1 MPDQRS
7 APQLQAINPPGLY
20 GPAPNGYSNLM
31 ITPANARWLFIA
43 GQGGE
48 DTNGVLP
55 AEFADQLTRCM
66 KNLEYALTVGG
77 ARFDQVAK
85 LTVLVVD
92 HIEAR
97 LALISAALAKA
108 AGNNPAP
115 ACTLIPVP
123 RLAPEGMLI
132 EIDAAA
138 CLPASE
144 EHAA

>member
-1 MPDQRS
+1 M
-7 APQLQAINPPGLY
+7 
-20 GPAPNGYSNLM
+20 
-31 ITPANARWLFIA
+31 
-43 GQGGE
+43 
-48 DTNGVLP
+48 P

>member
-1 MPDQRS
+1 M
-7 APQLQAINPPGLY
+7 
-20 GPAPNGYSNLM
+20 
-31 ITPANARWLFIA
+31 
-43 GQGGE
+43 
-48 DTNGVLP
+48 P
-55 AEFADQLTRCM
+55 AEFADQLTQCM

-92 HIEAR
+92 HREAR

-115 ACTLIPVP
+115 ACTLIPAP
-123 RLAPEGMLI
+123 RLALDGMLI
-132 EIDAAA
+132 EIDATA

>member
-1 MPDQRS
+1 M
-7 APQLQAINPPGLY
+7 
-20 GPAPNGYSNLM
+20 
-31 ITPANARWLFIA
+31 
-43 GQGGE
+43 
-48 DTNGVLP
+48 P

-66 KNLEYALTVGG
+66 ENLEYALTVGG

-92 HIEAR
+92 HSEAR
-97 LALISAALAKA
+97 LALISAALAKT

-123 RLAPEGMLI
+123 RLAPEDMLI